1 MSISVGVGEITN
13 VTWCDICVDYSRTGA
28 RSPASAA
35 ISLESDCTLPA
46 RGDFGGFA
54 KLSDFGGDSASGF

>member
-1 MSISVGVGEITN
+1 MSISVGAGKVTN
-13 VTWCDICVDYSRTGA
+13 DICVDYARTVA

-35 ISLESDCTLPA
+35 IYPESDCTLPA

-54 KLSDFGGDSASGF
+54 KLSDFGGDRLRERVLK